1 MKTVPILLNTVC
13 GALVLVLA
21 GCSGKADVAAP
32 AGGASATAAP
42 SGGASS
48 ATPPVTISTV
58 KAQSKDFPVVLKATG
73 TVTPITSV
81 DVKAQ
86 VTSVV
91 AKVHIQEGQFV
102 KAGELMF
109 TLDSRTDEANL
120 AKARA
125 QLAKDNASLADAKR
139 QYARSQEL
147 FRQSFISQ
155 GALDTAQAQVDALA
169 ATVAADQAA
178 IDAAKVALSFDRI
191 AAPNTGRAGQVPVS
205 TGSVVQANVTTLVTI
220 TQLDPISV
228 GFSLPQRNLPNA
240 LAALKGGGAPVTAT
254 LGDGGGS
261 FTGRLQFVD
270 NAVDASSG
278 SVKAKAE
285 FANKEGKLWPGAFVE
300 VSQTFNTLKGAVVVP
315 QAAIIQGAR
324 GNIVYTV
331 EEGKAVSKPIQ
342 LVYAQGTDAAVTGVN
357 AGDSIVVDG
366 KQNVRPGSRVV
377 ERAHDAKPAASSPAA
392 SDAASQVAKSASA
405 DSANTP
411 RPAAP

>member
-1 MKTVPILLNTVC
+1 MKTVPILLNLVC
-13 GALVLVLA
+13 SALVLGLV
-21 GCSGKADVAAP
+21 GCSGKSDVAAP
-32 AGGASATAAP
+32 AGGASGASTAGAP
-42 SGGASS
+42 AAGASS
-48 ATPPVTISTV
+48 ASPPVTVSTV
-58 KAQSKDFPVVLKATG
+58 KAVAKDFPVVLKATG

-139 QYARSQEL
+139 QFARTQEL

-155 GALDTAQAQVDALA
+155 GAVDTAQAQIDALA

-191 AAPNTGRAGQVPVS
+191 SAPNSGRAGQVPVS

-220 TQLDPISV
+220 TQLDPISI

-240 LAALKGGGAPVTAT
+240 LAALKGTGAPVTAT

-324 GNIVYTV
+324 GNIVYIV
-331 EEGKAVSKPIQ
+331 EDGKAVSKPIQ
-342 LVYAQGTDAAVTGVN
+342 VAYAQGTDAAVTGVN
-357 AGDSIVVDG
+357 VDDAIVVDG

-377 ERAHDAKPAASSPAA
+377 ERSHDAKAGAAGTPGAAASAA
-392 SDAASQVAKSASA
+392 SKSA
-405 DSANTP
+405 
-411 RPAAP
+411 AP